1 MAVNTKFMLWILFV
15 NSVFTASLKFTTRH
29 SWESTI
35 LVKQNYD
42 QPMQILKYVLDDKFD
57 TLPEKRSE
65 DETKADVWQAP
76 STNQKGRIK
85 K

>member
-1 MAVNTKFMLWILFV
+1 
-15 NSVFTASLKFTTRH
+15 
-29 SWESTI
+29 
-35 LVKQNYD
+35 
-42 QPMQILKYVLDDKFD
+42 MQILKYVLDDKFD
-57 TLPEKRSE
+57 MLPEKRSE